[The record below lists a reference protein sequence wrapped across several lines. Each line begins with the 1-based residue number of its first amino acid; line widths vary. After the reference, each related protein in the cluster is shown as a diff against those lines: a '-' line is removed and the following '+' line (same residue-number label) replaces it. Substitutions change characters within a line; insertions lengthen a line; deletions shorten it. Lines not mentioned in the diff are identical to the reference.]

1 MRRGVAL
8 PQALTLLPELP
19 SNTRGA
25 VQDLS
30 YRAMRFRGTGDALI
44 RLLAQQAPPPF
55 WHEML
60 VLAFSLL
67 ASPDYAPYAVV
78 DQTVEAI
85 SRDKKGSAAAGKF
98 VNALLRRYLR
108 EQSHWQQQLAHEAEA
123 VWNYPDWWIRRLQ
136 SDYPQH
142 WQHILRAGNAL
153 PPMTL
158 RVNVRQQSRQHYLEQ
173 LHAAGIQAL
182 ASSVAGSAV
191 VLERPVP
198 VQHLPGFASGAVSVQ
213 DAAAQLAAPLLDLQA
228 GQQVLDACAAPGGKT
243 AHILESVDC
252 ELLALDHDEQRLQ
265 RVSDNLQRL
274 QLSGQCRA
282 GDAAR
287 PEGWAQGRHFDR
299 ILADVPCTASGIV
312 RRHADIRWLRRES
325 DIVQLATSAERIL
338 DALWSRLK
346 PGGKLLLATCS
357 VFPREGEQQARRFV
371 QRHTDAVALPAPAQM
386 LPDDDSYLAHLE
398 HADSSI
404 PDRLASTH
412 DGFFYAVLE
421 KRA

>member
-1 MRRGVAL
+1 
-8 PQALTLLPELP
+8 
-19 SNTRGA
+19 
-25 VQDLS
+25 
-30 YRAMRFRGTGDALI
+30 MRFRGSADALI

-108 EQSHWQQQLAHEAEA
+108 EQLALQQQLAQDPEAQ
-123 VWNYPDWWIRRLQ
+123 WNYPGWWIRRMQ
-136 SDYPQH
+136 SDYPQQ
-142 WQHILRAGNAL
+142 WQHILLAGNAL

-158 RVNVRQQSRQHYLEQ
+158 RVNVRQNSRQRYLEQ
-173 LHAAGIQAL
+173 LHGVGIEAITSRVADSAL
-182 ASSVAGSAV
+182 
-191 VLERPVP
+191 VLKRPLP
-198 VQHLPGFASGAVSVQ
+198 IQQLPGFSSGAVSVQ
-213 DAAAQLAAPLLDLQA
+213 DAAAQLAAPLLDVQI
-228 GQQVLDACAAPGGKT
+228 GQQVLDACAAPGGKA
-243 AHILESVDC
+243 AHILESVNC
-252 ELLALDHDEQRLQ
+252 ELLALDHDEQRLR
-265 RVSDNLQRL
+265 RVSDNFQRL
-274 QLSGQCRA
+274 QLAGQCQV
-282 GDAAR
+282 GDASA
-287 PEGWAQGRHFDR
+287 PDVWAQGRVFDR

-325 DIVQLATSAERIL
+325 DIAQLATTAQRIL

-357 VFPREGEQQARRFV
+357 VFPQEGGQQVRRFL
-371 QRHTDAVALPAPAQM
+371 QRHSDATALPAPAQL
-386 LPDDDSYLAHLE
+386 LPDDDTSLAHFE
-398 HADSSI
+398 HADRTTL
-404 PDRLASTH
+404 PLATTH

-421 KRA
+421 KRV